1 MKKIAPYQAHE
12 DNRGR
17 LVGLMNEGT
26 WEEFNYLETKAGQT
40 RGNHY
45 HKHTVEVFFILDG
58 AIDIEIELPD
68 GSISREQV
76 AAGDIVLIEP
86 GEIHT
91 FYCLTATRWINALSK
106 RFEPGNPDLH
116 VALKTEY
123 RTPIKR

>member
-1 MKKIAPYQAHE
+1 MKKIAPYQTRE

-26 WEEFNYLETKAGQT
+26 WEEFNYLETKPGQT

-58 AIDIEIELPD
+58 EIDVDIVRPD
-68 GSISREQV
+68 GTQLHDHI
-76 AAGDIVLIEP
+76 AAGDIVLIEQA
-86 GEIHT
+86 EIHT
-91 FYCLTATRWINALSK
+91 FHCLTATRWINALSK

-116 VALKTEY
+116 GAPPTHS
-123 RTPIKR
+123 

>member
-1 MKKIAPYQAHE
+1 MKKIAPYQTRE

-58 AIDIEIELPD
+58 EIDVDIVRPD
-68 GSISREQV
+68 GTQLYDHI

-86 GEIHT
+86 GEVHT
-91 FYCLTATRWINALSK
+91 FHCLTATRWINALSK
-106 RFEPGNPDLH
+106 RFEPGKPDLH
-116 VALKTEY
+116 AA
-123 RTPIKR
+123 